1 MKKIALLL
9 IPFAVFF
16 IGMHGAKAVG
26 GPSYTIIVRNE
37 EYETSATV
45 SGSVFKLE
53 NETGTFSET
62 WTSTGE
68 KTFTVTEPGKYTL
81 TEVKPADGY
90 IPVPQQTQEVPG
102 DFGNTAIFLT
112 AHDYTKSE
120 FIIKDK
126 NGVPIVGTEFAIYD
140 SEGKEWVRWK
150 QTTEK
155 HTVVKLPYG
164 EFTLKVLS
172 IPEGYAYPP
181 DTVFEID
188 EKCIDPKE
196 IVVVPPEDPTP
207 TPTPG
212 EPTPTPT
219 PGEPTPTPEE
229 PEKITEVPNTASAQ
243 SMILYGIGAA
253 ITLCGAG
260 MIYKHAKQN

>member
-16 IGMHGAKAVG
+16 IGMHGVKAAE
-26 GPSYTIIVRNE
+26 YTIEVRNE
-37 EYETSATV
+37 EYETNETV
-45 SGSVFKLE
+45 GGSVFKLE
-53 NETGTFSET
+53 NETGTFSQT

-90 IPVPQQTQEVPG
+90 IPVPSQTLEVPG
-102 DFGNTAIFLT
+102 DLGNTVYFFT

-140 SEGKEWVRWK
+140 SEGREWARWT

-196 IVVVPPEDPTP
+196 IVVVPPEEPTPTPTP

-212 EPTPTPT
+212 EPTPT

-229 PEKITEVPNTASAQ
+229 PEKITDVPNTSSAQ
-243 SMILYGIGAA
+243 SMILYGIGAV

>member
-16 IGMHGAKAVG
+16 IGMHGAKAAE
-26 GPSYTIIVRNE
+26 YKIIVRNE
-37 EYETSATV
+37 EYETDETV
-45 SGSVFKLE
+45 GGSVFKLE
-53 NETGTFSET
+53 NESGTFSQT

-81 TEVKPADGY
+81 TELKPADGY
-90 IPVPQQTQEVPG
+90 IPVPSQTLEVPG
-102 DFGNTAIFLT
+102 DLGNTVNFLT

-140 SEGKEWVRWK
+140 SEGHEWARWT

-196 IVVVPPEDPTP
+196 IVVVPPEEPT
-207 TPTPG
+207 
-212 EPTPTPT
+212 PTPTPT

-229 PEKITEVPNTASAQ
+229 PEKITDVPNTSSAQ
-243 SMILYGIGAA
+243 SMILYGIGAV

>member
-16 IGMHGAKAVG
+16 IGMHGAKAAE
-26 GPSYTIIVRNE
+26 YTIIVRNE
-37 EYETSATV
+37 EYETDETV
-45 SGSVFKLE
+45 GGSVFKLE
-53 NETGTFSET
+53 NETGTFSQT

-90 IPVPQQTQEVPG
+90 IPVPKQTKEVPG
-102 DFGNTAIFLT
+102 EFGNTVYFLT

-140 SEGKEWVRWK
+140 SEGREWARWT

-196 IVVVPPEDPTP
+196 IVVVPPEEPTPTPTP

-212 EPTPTPT
+212 EPTPT

-229 PEKITEVPNTASAQ
+229 PEKITDVPNTSSAQ
-243 SMILYGIGAA
+243 SMILYGIGAV

>member
-16 IGMHGAKAVG
+16 IGMYGAKAAE
-26 GPSYTIIVRNE
+26 YTIIVQNE
-37 EYETSATV
+37 EYETDETV
-45 SGSVFKLE
+45 GGSVFKLE
-53 NETGTFSET
+53 NESGTFSQT

-81 TEVKPADGY
+81 TELKPADGY
-90 IPVPQQTQEVPG
+90 IPVPSQTLEVPG
-102 DFGNTAIFLT
+102 DLGNTVYFLT

-140 SEGKEWVRWK
+140 SEGREWARWT

-172 IPEGYAYPP
+172 IPEGYAYPA

-196 IVVVPPEDPTP
+196 IVVVPPEEPTP

-212 EPTPTPT
+212 QPT

-229 PEKITEVPNTASAQ
+229 PEKITEVPNTSSAQ
-243 SMILYGIGAA
+243 SMILYGIGAV

>member
-16 IGMHGAKAVG
+16 IGMHGAKAAE
-26 GPSYTIIVRNE
+26 YKIIVRNE
-37 EYETSATV
+37 EYETDETV
-45 SGSVFKLE
+45 GGSVFKLE
-53 NETGTFSET
+53 NESGTFSQT

-81 TEVKPADGY
+81 TELKPADGY
-90 IPVPQQTQEVPG
+90 IPVPSQTLEVPG
-102 DFGNTAIFLT
+102 DLGNTVNFLT

-140 SEGKEWVRWK
+140 SEGREWARWT

-172 IPEGYAYPP
+172 IPEGYAYPA

-196 IVVVPPEDPTP
+196 IVVVPPEEPTP
-207 TPTPG
+207 KPTPEQPTPG
-212 EPTPTPT
+212 EPTPTPD
-219 PGEPTPTPEE
+219 E
-229 PEKITEVPNTASAQ
+229 PEKITEVPNTSSAQ
-243 SMILYGIGAA
+243 SMILYGIGAV

>member
-16 IGMHGAKAVG
+16 VGMYGAKAAE
-26 GPSYTIIVRNE
+26 YTIIVRNE
-37 EYETSATV
+37 EYETDETV
-45 SGSVFKLE
+45 GGSVFKLE
-53 NETGTFSET
+53 NESGTFSQT

-81 TEVKPADGY
+81 TELKPADGY
-90 IPVPQQTQEVPG
+90 IPVPSQTLEVPG
-102 DFGNTAIFLT
+102 DLGNTVNFLT

-140 SEGKEWVRWK
+140 SEGREWARWT

-172 IPEGYAYPP
+172 IPEGYAYPA

-196 IVVVPPEDPTP
+196 IVVVPPEEPTP
-207 TPTPG
+207 KPTPEQPTPG
-212 EPTPTPT
+212 EPTPTPD
-219 PGEPTPTPEE
+219 E
-229 PEKITEVPNTASAQ
+229 PEKITEVPNTSSAQ
-243 SMILYGIGAA
+243 SMILYGIGAV

>member
-16 IGMHGAKAVG
+16 IGMYGAKAAE
-26 GPSYTIIVRNE
+26 YTIIVRNE
-37 EYETSATV
+37 EYETDETV
-45 SGSVFKLE
+45 GGSVFKLE
-53 NETGTFSET
+53 NESGTFSQT

-81 TEVKPADGY
+81 TELKPADGY
-90 IPVPQQTQEVPG
+90 IPVPSQTLEVPG
-102 DFGNTAIFLT
+102 DLGNTVYFLT

-140 SEGKEWVRWK
+140 SEGREWARWT

-172 IPEGYAYPP
+172 IPEGYAYPA

-196 IVVVPPEDPTP
+196 IVVVPPEEPTP
-207 TPTPG
+207 TPTPEQPTPG
-212 EPTPTPT
+212 EPTPTPD
-219 PGEPTPTPEE
+219 E
-229 PEKITEVPNTASAQ
+229 PEKITEVPNTSSAQ
-243 SMILYGIGAA
+243 SMILYGIGAV

>member
-16 IGMHGAKAVG
+16 IGMYGAKAAE
-26 GPSYTIIVRNE
+26 YTIIVLNE
-37 EYETSATV
+37 EYETGETV
-45 SGSVFKLE
+45 GGSVFKLE
-53 NETGTFSET
+53 NESGTFSQT

-81 TEVKPADGY
+81 TELKPADGY
-90 IPVPQQTQEVPG
+90 IPVPSQTLEVPG
-102 DFGNTAIFLT
+102 DLGNTVYFLT

-140 SEGKEWVRWK
+140 SEGREWARWT

-172 IPEGYAYPP
+172 IPEGYAYPA

-188 EKCIDPKE
+188 EKCIAPKE
-196 IVVVPPEDPTP
+196 IVVVPPEEPTP
-207 TPTPG
+207 TPTPEQPTPG
-212 EPTPTPT
+212 EPTPTPD
-219 PGEPTPTPEE
+219 E
-229 PEKITEVPNTASAQ
+229 PEKITEVPNTSSAQ
-243 SMILYGIGAA
+243 SMILYGIGAV

>member
-16 IGMHGAKAVG
+16 VGMYGAKAAE
-26 GPSYTIIVRNE
+26 YTIIVRNE
-37 EYETSATV
+37 EYETGETV
-45 SGSVFKLE
+45 GGSVFKLE
-53 NETGTFSET
+53 NESGTFSQT

-81 TEVKPADGY
+81 TELKPADGY
-90 IPVPQQTQEVPG
+90 IPVPSQTLEVPG
-102 DFGNTAIFLT
+102 DLGNTVNFLT

-140 SEGKEWVRWK
+140 SEGREWARWT

-172 IPEGYAYPP
+172 IPEGYAYPA

-196 IVVVPPEDPTP
+196 IVVVPPEEPTP
-207 TPTPG
+207 KPTPEQPTPG
-212 EPTPTPT
+212 EPTPTPD
-219 PGEPTPTPEE
+219 E
-229 PEKITEVPNTASAQ
+229 PEKITEVPNTSSAQ
-243 SMILYGIGAA
+243 SMILYGIGAV